1 MSVRVDVLQQLPA
14 LQNLPSG
21 ILEEFAGSCVPRSF
35 ERHALIDVG
44 EGEDGRMLLVLSGT
58 IQLYQTS
65 GGRKAVVQVL
75 RAGDFLGDLSFIH
88 PPMLKGETIAKA
100 QEATRACAFSNQ
112 DIGALMERYPQFAM
126 LFVVALRDRLHQA
139 ESKIRDLALASAE
152 IRVLNELIR
161 YAVNRGRARDGSYEI
176 GERLTHQALA
186 DMTGLTRETVTK
198 TLQFLERHGFIS
210 SAPNRLLTLHGK
222 KISKDCVGCLKLQE
236 R

>member
-1 MSVRVDVLQQLPA
+1 MSIRVEVIEHFPA
-14 LQNLPSG
+14 LKDLPHN
-21 ILEEFAGSCVPRSF
+21 ILEEFAASCVPRSF
-35 ERHALIDVG
+35 AEHAVIDAG
-44 EGEDGRMLLVLSGT
+44 EGEDGRMFLLLSGAL
-58 IQLYQTS
+58 QVYQSS

-75 RAGDFLGDLSFIH
+75 RAGDFFGDFSFIH
-88 PPMLKGETIAKA
+88 PPLLKGEEVLEA
-100 QEATRACAFSNQ
+100 QEPTRVCAFANQ
-112 DIGALMERYPQFAM
+112 DMGALMRRHPQFAM

-161 YAVNRGRARDGSYEI
+161 YALRHGEERNGSYEI
-176 GERLTHQALA
+176 RERLTHQALA

-210 SAPNRLLTLHGK
+210 LTPERLLTLHGR
-222 KISKDCVGCLKLQE
+222 KIRKECVGCLQLKE